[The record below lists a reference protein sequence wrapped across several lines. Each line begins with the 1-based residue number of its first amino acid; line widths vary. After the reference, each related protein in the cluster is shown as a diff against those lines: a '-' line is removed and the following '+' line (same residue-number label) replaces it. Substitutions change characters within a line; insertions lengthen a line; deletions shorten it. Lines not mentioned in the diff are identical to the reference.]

1 MKTKQV
7 KKLWKGQFVSIR
19 DYEIKAAIQKGGL
32 RLFHND
38 QIMELSVEDLKV
50 LKPTGQNHQ
59 SKFGGVYQLVDVTWK
74 PLVHDPRQETLI

>member
-1 MKTKQV
+1 MKIKQV

-32 RLFHND
+32 RLSHNE
-38 QIMELSVEDLKV
+38 QVMELSVEDLKS
-50 LKPTGQNHQ
+50 LKPTGQGHQ
-59 SKFGGVYQLVDVTWK
+59 SKFGGVYQLVDITWK